1 MCVQLRLFFCSF
13 LFLATSYVTYIG
25 ESPIEYTHKMC
36 KVLHATIFEMCVL
49 HGDQRYN
56 KTSIGSTLNRWWF
69 LPFLFTLSF
78 WERRPIWMCVCMRV
92 YCYSGTYIVVAERGY
107 SGSHSLFLASI
118 FESKQ
123 HSLSIYVRVL
133 VSYSSSCFFCL
144 SLSSSNQ
151 PVLLF
156 ALTSLYAHSKA
167 ESVSLMYRTT
177 EV

>member
-1 MCVQLRLFFCSF
+1 MIKLLSLCVRLRLFFCSF

-78 WERRPIWMCVCMRV
+78 LGETADMDVRV
-92 YCYSGTYIVVAERGY
+92 YACVL
-107 SGSHSLFLASI
+107 LFGHVHCGGRTWILGL
-118 FESKQ
+118 
-123 HSLSIYVRVL
+123 SLSLSRLHLRIQTAF
-133 VSYSSSCFFCL
+133 SINICASSCFVFFFLFFLPL
-144 SLSSSNQ
+144 SL
-151 PVLLF
+151 F
-156 ALTSLYAHSKA
+156 F
-167 ESVSLMYRTT
+167 
-177 EV
+177 